1 MKVTHGKFQCPGCGG
16 RLRAGVPEGLC
27 PKCLF
32 SALIQPGSDRPVPLA
47 MERFGDYELLDV
59 VARGGS
65 GVVYRA
71 RQAGLDRVVA
81 LKLLAAEVGGDAEF
95 LERFRAEAAAA
106 AALEHPHIIPVYDFG
121 EHQGRHFL
129 AMKLIEGGPA
139 TSLMEP
145 EPAARRLI
153 TVARAVLHAHQRG
166 VLHRDLKPANILL
179 DGQGEPYL
187 ADFGLAKLT
196 AMEATI
202 TRTRSVLGTPAYM
215 APEQAEGRTREI
227 TTAADVYGLGAV
239 LYHWLTGGPPF
250 AGGTTVETIRL
261 VIEADPEPPSRR
273 CPRIDRDLDT
283 ICLKCLRKEP
293 GQRYATVDALAAD
306 LERWLRGEPILAR
319 PVSSSERLAK
329 WMRRNRAL
337 SAVLGVSAAGML
349 AAAGALAWKN
359 RELAHARSE
368 TAALAARQRD
378 DLVRLHVANGNA
390 LAEEGDG
397 YAALASFAE
406 AAALEADDPDRLF
419 VHRFRFAATR
429 ALIPQRER
437 VWRHEGEVQTSSF
450 SADGTRVVTASA
462 DRTARVWEVAT
473 GRMLT
478 PALPHAAGVWWAGFG
493 ESDTR
498 VVTRT
503 RSGEVHLWDA
513 GTGAPSGGP
522 FSGREDM
529 PDIHDGLAKPV
540 PLSPDGR
547 IMVVLKPEAV
557 ELRFVRDGGLVR
569 EPLTCPPKPGGAA
582 FTEDGTRLAVACE
595 DGGVSVFEVASGEV
609 VASLPAGAAHGTD
622 HPPVGWRS
630 VAWSPRG
637 DRLALTDRAFS
648 ARLMPADAASFSQ
661 PLLHQ
666 FMVLGSQWNDEG
678 TRLMTWSFDNTLRLW
693 DATTGEAVLVPV
705 RHRGPVLDAALS
717 PGGTWCASACRD
729 GSARLWRV
737 GSGFQPG
744 PVLRHAGEVRDVA
757 WSADGRRLVTSSA
770 DRTAQ
775 LWRVEGTGSAPTEC
789 RHRGSVERLA
799 VSPDGRHVATVCL
812 DPNLHVSVWR
822 FPDGGLA
829 GQLVHPSLAASA
841 AWRDARRLVTVTGDG
856 ALRTWD
862 TATGKLLDLTPA
874 FPDLPGRPRS
884 LQLSPDAAHL
894 LVVFEDV
901 PAMLVATGGRAARV
915 TLEGGPAG
923 AGYWSPCGRFL
934 ATTHAPDGIPVVRVR
949 DGATGLTLETVPA
962 SEIPL
967 ALGPGGR
974 HLALVDEAYRVF
986 VLERASGRRS
996 PLMPHDAVVQA
1007 AHFTADGRIL
1017 ATGTRDGTLRFWDAS
1032 TGEAASPPMP
1042 HASWIMA
1049 IGSDAEGRRF
1059 FTGVNGGVL
1068 SEWEVPPCHLSPDE
1082 MAASALVET
1091 SANRAAKK

>member
-1 MKVTHGKFQCPGCGG
+1 V
-16 RLRAGVPEGLC
+16 
-27 PKCLF
+27 
-32 SALIQPGSDRPVPLA
+32 D
-47 MERFGDYELLDV
+47 
-59 VARGGS
+59 
-65 GVVYRA
+65 
-71 RQAGLDRVVA
+71 
-81 LKLLAAEVGGDAEF
+81 
-95 LERFRAEAAAA
+95 
-106 AALEHPHIIPVYDFG
+106 
-121 EHQGRHFL
+121 
-129 AMKLIEGGPA
+129 
-139 TSLMEP
+139 
-145 EPAARRLI
+145 ARRLI

-179 DGQGEPYL
+179 DGRGEPYL

-227 TTAADVYGLGAV
+227 TTSADVYGLGAV

-261 VIEADPEPPSRR
+261 VIEADPDPPSRR

-293 GQRYATVDALAAD
+293 GNRYATVDALAAD

-319 PVSSSERLAK
+319 PVSGTERLAK
-329 WMRRNRAL
+329 WMRRNRTL
-337 SAVLGVSAAGML
+337 SAVLGVSAAAML

-359 RELAHARSE
+359 RELAQARGE

-397 YAALASFAE
+397 YAALASFAK

-419 VHRFRFAATR
+419 VHRFRFASTR
-429 ALIPQRER
+429 ALLPQRER
-437 VWRHEGEVQTSSF
+437 VWRHDGTVLTSNF
-450 SADGTRVVTASA
+450 SADGRRVVTASA

-473 GRMLT
+473 GRPLT
-478 PALPHAAGVWWAGFG
+478 PSLPHAAGVWWAGFG
-493 ESDTR
+493 ANDTR

-503 RSGEVHLWDA
+503 RTGEVHLWDA
-513 GTGAPSGGP
+513 ETGAPCGGP
-522 FSGREDM
+522 FRGREDM
-529 PDIHDGLAKPV
+529 PDIHDGLAKAV
-540 PLSPDGR
+540 PLSPDGS

-557 ELRFVRDGGLVR
+557 EPRFVRDGLLVR
-569 EPLTCPPKPGGAA
+569 EPLTCPARPGCAA
-582 FTEDGTRLAVACE
+582 FTGDGLRLAVACE
-595 DGGVSVFEVASGEV
+595 DGGVTIFEVASGEV
-609 VASLPAGAAHGTD
+609 VAGLPPAAAHGTD
-622 HPPVGWRS
+622 HPPVGWRT

-637 DRLALTDRAFS
+637 DRLALTDRVFS
-648 ARLMPADAASFSQ
+648 ARLMPADATSFSQ

-666 FMVLGSQWNDEG
+666 FMVLGSQWNEEG
-678 TRLMTWSFDNTLRLW
+678 TRLMTWSFDNTVRLW

-717 PGGTWCASACRD
+717 PGGIWCASACRD

-737 GSGFQPG
+737 ATGFQPG
-744 PVLRHAGEVRDVA
+744 PVLRHGGEVRDVA
-757 WSADGRRLVTSSA
+757 WSADGRRLLTSSA

-775 LWRVEGTGSAPTEC
+775 LWRVEGTERAPIEC

-799 VSPDGRHVATVCL
+799 VSPDGRHVAAVCL
-812 DPNLHVSVWR
+812 DPNLHVPVWR
-822 FPDGGLA
+822 FPDGEPMIR
-829 GQLVHPSLAASA
+829 LVHPALAASA
-841 AWRDARRLVTVTGDG
+841 AWRDAARLVTVTGDG
-856 ALRTWD
+856 VLRTWD
-862 TATGKLLDLTPA
+862 TTNGQLLDQRA
-874 FPDLPGRPRS
+874 SFQEMPGRPRS

-894 LVVFEDV
+894 LVVFEEG
-901 PAMLVATGGRAARV
+901 PARLVATGGGAATA
-915 TLEGGPAG
+915 TLQGGQAG
-923 AGYWSPCGRFL
+923 AGFWSPCSRFL
-934 ATTHAPDGIPVVRVR
+934 ATTHALDGVLVVQVR
-949 DGATGLTLETVPA
+949 DGATGQTVETVPA
-962 SEIPL
+962 SEML
-967 ALGPGGR
+967 MALGTGGR
-974 HLALVDEAYRVF
+974 HLAFVDEAYRVF
-986 VLERASGRRS
+986 VLDRASGRRS
-996 PLMPHDAVVQA
+996 PLMPHEAAVQA

-1042 HASWIMA
+1042 HSSWIMA

-1068 SEWEVPPCHLSPDE
+1068 SQWEVPPCQASPDE
-1082 MAASALVET
+1082 MAILALGD
-1091 SANRAAKK
+1091 